1 MGCLLIVISAVLF
14 FVFPPLGIAVFFI
27 GLAVMVMNRR
37 SSETAK
43 ETAKQTAELKR
54 IALLS
59 APPEV
64 QKAEAEKAQKGQA
77 EQKRRRVWLVVGGVV
92 FFVFVCAD
100 VLKYE
105 PKSPASSGSPTPK
118 AAATAT
124 TSPTPVSTPKT
135 KESPARR
142 SPPL

>member
-1 MGCLLIVISAVLF
+1 MGCLLIAISAVLF

-64 QKAEAEKAQKGQA
+64 QKAEAEKAQRKCCNFA
-77 EQKRRRVWLVVGGVV
+77 V
-92 FFVFVCAD
+92 
-100 VLKYE
+100 
-105 PKSPASSGSPTPK
+105 TPWFGL
-118 AAATAT
+118 
-124 TSPTPVSTPKT
+124 
-135 KESPARR
+135 R
-142 SPPL
+142 SVQVAPI